1 MKLRE
6 GQKVSDSAR
15 SPGTTRFR
23 GRSYLAFALTPE
35 PPIADWLTELDKCI
49 AGAAGFFAGRP
60 VVLDLSAVT
69 LSRHAIIHLVS
80 ELRSRHLQIMGIE
93 SADPSELGPELPP
106 LLRGGRA
113 AAAVEPIDPPSPEP
127 APAAPQEPEP
137 ASLVIDTP
145 VRSGQSVFFPDG
157 DLIVLGSVASG
168 AEVMA
173 GGSIHIYGALRGQAF
188 AGATGNKNARV
199 FCRKLE
205 AELVAI
211 DGYYLT
217 AEMLGTGLHGRSAQ
231 AWLNGGMVMV
241 APID

>member
-1 MKLRE
+1 
-6 GQKVSDSAR
+6 VSDTAR

-35 PPIADWLTELDKCI
+35 PPIADWLTELDQSL
-49 AGAAGFFAGRP
+49 AASGGFFANRP

-69 LSRHAIIHLVS
+69 LSGHAIAHLLS
-80 ELRSRHLQIMGIE
+80 ELRARNLQIMGIE
-93 SADPSELGPELPP
+93 GADPAELGPDLPP

-113 AAAVEPIDPPSPEP
+113 ASLEPLEPPSPEAPP
-127 APAAPQEPEP
+127 APPPEPEP
-137 ASLVIDTP
+137 ASLLIETP

-157 DLIVLGSVASG
+157 DVIVLGSVASG
-168 AEVMA
+168 AEIMA

-188 AGATGNKNARV
+188 AGASGNKNARV

-211 DGYYLT
+211 DSYYLT
-217 AEMLGTGLHGRSAQ
+217 AEMLGTSLHGRSAH
-231 AWLNGGMVMV
+231 AWLNGGVLMV
-241 APID
+241 APLD

>member
-1 MKLRE
+1 M
-6 GQKVSDSAR
+6 
-15 SPGTTRFR
+15 RFR
-23 GRSYLAFALTPE
+23 GRSYLAFVLTPE
-35 PPIADWLTELDKCI
+35 PPIADWLTDLDKSI
-49 AGAAGFFAGRP
+49 AGAAGFFANRP

-69 LSRHAIIHLVS
+69 LSRHAVAHLVS
-80 ELRSRHLQIMGIE
+80 ELRSRDLQIMGIE
-93 SADPSELGPELPP
+93 GADPVALGPELPP

-113 AAAVEPIDPPSPEP
+113 VTLEPVHSPSPDL
-127 APAAPQEPEP
+127 APAAPGEPPEELEP
-137 ASLVIDTP
+137 PSLLIDTP

-188 AGATGNKNARV
+188 AGANGNKNARV

-211 DGYYLT
+211 DGHYLT
-217 AEMLGTGLHGRSAQ
+217 AEMLGTRLHGRSAQ
-231 AWLNGGMVMV
+231 AWLNGGMLMV
-241 APID
+241 APLD

>member
-1 MKLRE
+1 M
-6 GQKVSDSAR
+6 
-15 SPGTTRFR
+15 RFR
-23 GRSYLAFALTPE
+23 GRSYLAFVLTPE
-35 PPIADWLTELDKCI
+35 PPIADWLTDLDKGI
-49 AGAAGFFAGRP
+49 AGAAGFFANRP

-69 LSRHAIIHLVS
+69 LSRHAVAHLVS
-80 ELRSRHLQIMGIE
+80 ELRSRDLQIMGIE
-93 SADPSELGPELPP
+93 GADPSALGPELPP

-113 AAAVEPIDPPSPEP
+113 VTLEPVHSPSPDL
-127 APAAPQEPEP
+127 APAAPGEPPEEPEP
-137 ASLVIDTP
+137 PSLLIDTP

-188 AGATGNKNARV
+188 AGANGNKNARV

-211 DGYYLT
+211 DGHYLT
-217 AEMLGTGLHGRSAQ
+217 AEMLGTRLHGRSAQ
-231 AWLNGGMVMV
+231 AWLNGGMLMV
-241 APID
+241 APLD

>member
-15 SPGTTRFR
+15 SPAATRFR

-35 PPIADWLTELDKCI
+35 PPIADWLTELDTCI

-69 LSRHAIIHLVS
+69 LSRHAITHLVS
-80 ELRSRHLQIMGIE
+80 ELRSRDLQIMGIE
-93 SADPSELGPELPP
+93 GANSSELGPELPP

-113 AAAVEPIDPPSPEP
+113 AAAVEPVDPPSPEP
-127 APAAPQEPEP
+127 AAPREPEP

-157 DLIVLGSVASG
+157 DLVVLGSVASG

-241 APID
+241 APLD